1 MLSTALRRCPYI
13 YEIHARIQDSMV
25 NVAIYVAMITI
36 QPREESCEGVV
47 NNNINSK
54 SLGVVGEDD
63 RYCKNIYS
71 RNLQRSIF
79 KNITT

>member
-1 MLSTALRRCPYI
+1 MGRRCPYI
-13 YEIHARIQDSMV
+13 YEIHARIQNPMV
-25 NVAIYVAMITI
+25 NVAMYVAMITI
-36 QPREESCEGVV
+36 QPCEESCEGVV

-71 RNLQRSIF
+71 QNLQRSNFTKI
-79 KNITT
+79 